1 MAGCV
6 VVHRLAQR
14 SLSEAAERR
23 SRPGELP
30 DQREFHSLT
39 QSHRDGK
46 REGTLAADG
55 VIAMVTIDAATRKS
69 RPLPDE
75 LAAAGRP

>member
-1 MAGCV
+1 
-6 VVHRLAQR
+6 
-14 SLSEAAERR
+14 
-23 SRPGELP
+23 LP

>member
-1 MAGCV
+1 
-6 VVHRLAQR
+6 
-14 SLSEAAERR
+14 
-23 SRPGELP
+23 LP

-39 QSHRDGK
+39 QSHRDSK

-55 VIAMVTIDAATRKS
+55 VIAMVTIDPATRKS